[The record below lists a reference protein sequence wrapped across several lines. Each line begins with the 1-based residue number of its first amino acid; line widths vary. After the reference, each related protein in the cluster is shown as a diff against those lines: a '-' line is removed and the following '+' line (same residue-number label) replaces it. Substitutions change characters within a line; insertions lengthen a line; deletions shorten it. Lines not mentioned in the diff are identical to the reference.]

1 MDFTLPEECYPVI
14 LVTASKPVPSGY
26 RQFEGFMYVQGAA
39 DDEEAWSHGLKSIQF
54 WDSHI
59 KLLACSREEEVVR
72 LIKEIVGE
80 RRTDEM
86 KEDVSIIAAT
96 GLSLGVGNVIPGR
109 TMITCGARKGSEQGV
124 DNVLYLHIPTKGKP
138 VTALTQ
144 QIFPQAV
151 TFALNHGILNDSPI
165 SILAIDS
172 TRANLDLSISITLV
186 LLSLFFNDNGTPNLH
201 PQH

>member
-26 RQFEGFMYVQGAA
+26 RQFEGFVYVQGAA

-54 WDSHI
+54 WDSHLR
-59 KLLACSREEEVVR
+59 LLACSREEEVIR

-80 RRTDEM
+80 RKKDRM
-86 KEDVSIIAAT
+86 KEDVSIIDAT

-109 TMITCGARKGSEQGV
+109 TMIICGARQGSEQGV
-124 DNVLYLHIPTKGKP
+124 DNVLYLHNPTRGKP

-151 TFALNHGILNDSPI
+151 IFALNNGILNNSPI
-165 SILAIDS
+165 SILATDS
-172 TRANLDLSISITLV
+172 TQPNLDLSISITLV
-186 LLSLFFNDNGTPNLH
+186 LLSLFFNDNGAPNLY